1 MAQAVAALAGVR
13 ARTQGEP
20 VKIGFLVGTRRYVS
34 RWPRFLL
41 GSRLRIHV
49 RQDFE
54 AGNGLSVFACRIA
67 PRRRGSC
74 RRRSERVPTCRSD
87 RVPGGRGSMKRTVL
101 VTGSSRGIGRACALR
116 LARDGFDIVL
126 HCRRRRED
134 AEQIAGEIA
143 AAGREVRILQF
154 DVSDRAEHGRR

>member
-1 MAQAVAALAGVR
+1 MVWLDRIVDHGDDWLEAEVTVRRESLLTGETGVGGWVGIEYMAQAVAALAGVR

-67 PRRRGSC
+67 HGD
-74 RRRSERVPTCRSD
+74 EEV
-87 RVPGGRGSMKRTVL
+87 
-101 VTGSSRGIGRACALR
+101 
-116 LARDGFDIVL
+116 
-126 HCRRRRED
+126 
-134 AEQIAGEIA
+134 A
-143 AAGREVRILQF
+143 AADLNVFQPADPIGFLE
-154 DVSDRAEHGRR
+154 EEGP